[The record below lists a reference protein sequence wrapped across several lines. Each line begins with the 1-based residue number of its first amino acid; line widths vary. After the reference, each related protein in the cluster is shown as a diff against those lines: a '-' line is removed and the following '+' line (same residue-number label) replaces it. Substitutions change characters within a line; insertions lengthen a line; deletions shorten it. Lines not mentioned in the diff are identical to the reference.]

1 MLLIKS
7 GNLHLSPWCHSFFVT
22 VTSKIADHH
31 HIYNNKENEILWNN
45 DADIWSDEICWKTD
59 PSTLAWYRVTTN
71 VQFIKTTISEKCNK
85 VTISKEINKTIKC
98 AIKRGRPP
106 CAQFLNTLPQ
116 R

>member
-1 MLLIKS
+1 MRITKIEHSNTKRSNAVAEMALVDW
-7 GNLHLSPWCHSFFVT
+7 LHAGCP
-22 VTSKIADHH
+22 
-31 HIYNNKENEILWNN
+31 
-45 DADIWSDEICWKTD
+45 
-59 PSTLAWYRVTTN
+59 N

>member
-1 MLLIKS
+1 MALVDW
-7 GNLHLSPWCHSFFVT
+7 LHASCP
-22 VTSKIADHH
+22 
-31 HIYNNKENEILWNN
+31 
-45 DADIWSDEICWKTD
+45 
-59 PSTLAWYRVTTN
+59 N

-116 R
+116 RQLTLPGMEKENSSHFELRFTRWEKIISKKLRNCIIGRISDSIN